1 MLDDPFR
8 SEGTFNVEM
17 TWVWAISTVM
27 ILTGLVGLVAPLL
40 PGTLL
45 IFAGVAF
52 AAWAEDFTRI
62 SGITVG
68 VLAFLTLLAWVLE
81 YVAGLLGAKA
91 AGASRAALVGAAIG
105 TVLGVLSGFW
115 GLLVFPLIGA
125 FAGEFYAR
133 GNAAGAGRVSVA
145 TWLGIL
151 VGTIA
156 KVVIGFMMVGI
167 FIGALVF

>member
-1 MLDDPFR
+1 MD
-8 SEGTFNVEM
+8 M
-17 TWVWAISTVM
+17 TWVWLISTLL

-40 PGTLL
+40 PGTIL

-52 AAWAEDFTRI
+52 AAWMEGFSRI
-62 SGITVG
+62 SGLTVG
-68 VLAFLTLLAWVLE
+68 FLAFLTALAWVLE

-91 AGASRAALVGAAIG
+91 AGASRAALIGAAVG
-105 TVLGVLSGFW
+105 TVLGVVSGFW
-115 GLLVFPLIGA
+115 GLLFFPLIGA

-133 GNAAGAGRVSVA
+133 GNALGAGRVSLA
-145 TWLGIL
+145 TWIGIL

-167 FIGALVF
+167 FLAALVF